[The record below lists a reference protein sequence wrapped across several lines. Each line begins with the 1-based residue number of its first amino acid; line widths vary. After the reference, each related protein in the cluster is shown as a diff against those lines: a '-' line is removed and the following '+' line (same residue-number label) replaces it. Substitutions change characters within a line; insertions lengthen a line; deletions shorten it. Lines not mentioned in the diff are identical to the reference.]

1 MYDRLIIIFKEILR
15 SRLYTFINEM
25 KYLSSMDDNL
35 ERREAKSAR
44 YILHAEFHYQN
55 FMHINFY
62 PGQAGHQLRMTFH
75 NKLVSINPH
84 GTIVTKEHFTQARRF
99 QAINVQTCF
108 ENTYIYIYSKFN
120 LPFDPQNWHYFLANL
135 IGEKL
140 LFLLSNFTPY
150 RFALIPFSIN

>member
-44 YILHAEFHYQN
+44 YILHAEFHCQN

-62 PGQAGHQLRMTFH
+62 PGQAGHQLRMTF
-75 NKLVSINPH
+75 
-84 GTIVTKEHFTQARRF
+84 TT
-99 QAINVQTCF
+99 
-108 ENTYIYIYSKFN
+108 
-120 LPFDPQNWHYFLANL
+120 NW
-135 IGEKL
+135 
-140 LFLLSNFTPY
+140 
-150 RFALIPFSIN
+150 